1 MALKSKRII
10 LVSHCVLNQNAV
22 IEGWAR
28 AKGAFPVAGR
38 LLEAGVGII
47 QLPCPE
53 LLFNGINRP
62 PMMYAEYDT
71 PAYRKLCKELVLP
84 YIQQIK
90 EYLKNGYTLLGV
102 IGINNSP
109 TCSISGK
116 MGVFMEAL
124 FARCNQED
132 ISLKYVEIPEEY
144 SENATDKALENE
156 MESMLGE

>member
-1 MALKSKRII
+1 MKSKRII

-22 IEGWAR
+22 LEGWAR

-53 LLFNGINRP
+53 LLFSGINRP
-62 PMMYAEYDT
+62 PKTYEEYNT
-71 PAYRKLCKELVLP
+71 PVYRKLCKELALP
-84 YIQQIK
+84 YIRQIK
-90 EYLKNGYTLLGV
+90 EYLENGYTLLGV
-102 IGINNSP
+102 LGIYNSP

-124 FARCNQED
+124 FALCNQEN
-132 ISLKYVEIPEEY
+132 ITLKYVEIPKEY
-144 SENATDKALENE
+144 SENATDQALENKIE
-156 MESMLGE
+156 KLLGE